1 MFGFTIIRTKK
12 LEEMRE
18 SGFDYMVALKRT
30 IEEKQKQIDALFEK
44 LGKDLLETQQKQR
57 DIELRKWSVEV
68 GISHPYHQYRNA
80 ENTYRYVKTGDTSI
94 FEDYEEFL
102 EWRKSKKADAPKGS
116 ESHSDS
122 PSI

>member
-68 GISHPYHQYRNA
+68 GLNHPYRQYWNA
-80 ENTYRYVKTGDTSI
+80 EVLYRYVSTGDTSSI
-94 FEDYEEFL
+94 ADYDSYYEWVEMKKEKAKASQSHL
-102 EWRKSKKADAPKGS
+102 EAQ
-116 ESHSDS
+116 
-122 PSI
+122 